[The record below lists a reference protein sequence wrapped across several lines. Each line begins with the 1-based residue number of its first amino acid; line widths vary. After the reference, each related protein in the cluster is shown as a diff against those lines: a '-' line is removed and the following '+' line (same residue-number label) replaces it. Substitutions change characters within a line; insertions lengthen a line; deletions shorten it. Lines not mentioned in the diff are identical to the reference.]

1 MPESKKLNHLL
12 RQANIVSSTPEQVQ
26 SQLQQR
32 AAYNMN
38 NYLRLMMHRLDQVM
52 DVNEESEDRVKQLLS
67 FIARNND

>member
-26 SQLQQR
+26 SQLQHR

-38 NYLRLMMHRLDQVM
+38 NYLRLMLHRLDQAV
-52 DVNEESEDRVKQLLS
+52 DANEESEERVKQLLS